1 MRAYRNGSTQKV
13 IGEETDRRK
22 DINTETYRQNCAFP
36 KYAIRK
42 WSTIKL
48 IGTKLFDKGASIFIL
63 TYLPFLI
70 LQTQKQSVS
79 LVLNWLTKYRNSSDI
94 FPISE
99 YIQMTGWYSWHVDE
113 IGFPAEFIFISII
126 VGLFTAEP
134 FLLEVIILRHR
145 FS

>member
-1 MRAYRNGSTQKV
+1 MRAYRNESTQKV
-13 IGEETDRRK
+13 ISEETESRK

-48 IGTKLFDKGASIFIL
+48 IGTKLFDKELSIFIL
-63 TYLPFLI
+63 THFPFLI

-79 LVLNWLTKYRNSSDI
+79 LVLYWLTKYRNSLL
-94 FPISE
+94 FL
-99 YIQMTGWYSWHVDE
+99 MTGWYSWHVDE
-113 IGFPAEFIFISII
+113 IGFPAEFIFNLII
-126 VGLFTAEP
+126 VGLLTAEP

-145 FS
+145 LS